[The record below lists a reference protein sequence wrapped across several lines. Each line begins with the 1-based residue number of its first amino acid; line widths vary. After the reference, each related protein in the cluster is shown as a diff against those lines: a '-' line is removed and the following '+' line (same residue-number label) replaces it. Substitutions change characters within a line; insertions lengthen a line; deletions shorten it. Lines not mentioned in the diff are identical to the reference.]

1 MTAPSYSDM
10 MKCFANKAKHYTPEQ
25 CKQAIADIDEALT
38 IHLRMREGWTD
49 TDYIVK
55 LNCERDAMLDKLYL
69 SSRKQNETANRT
81 AT

>member
-1 MTAPSYSDM
+1 MTTCSYSDM

-69 SSRKQNETANRT
+69 SSRKQNENTLR
-81 AT
+81 

>member
-1 MTAPSYSDM
+1 MTTPSYSDM

-69 SSRKQNETANRT
+69 SSRKQNETTNRT